1 MINLFL
7 KKSRVHGAATLIM
20 TVMLL
25 TISTLIILFAANY
38 GRMQERSAA
47 NQDRNQEAFLAAEAG
62 LEFGINY
69 LNQNNTTIL
78 ANPVSGYIPAY
89 SDSNTTNVVLAN
101 NAGYS
106 IVYSNPIANDYTLIK
121 ITSTGTSDDGTAT
134 HTSSLLVKFGSL
146 MLNSPLAPLIAKG
159 TVDLSGNSQII
170 NTYTS
175 TTVSSGSTV
184 TLSGSSS
191 TITSSGVSST
201 PASTGADIQ
210 QNQGS
215 LSGISNN
222 DFFAENFGVSP
233 DTVKANAAYY
243 YSNSSTTNYSGTLDG
258 KTGTSIWID
267 QTGGTANLSGT
278 TTIGSATDPVVLIV
292 NGNLDI
298 AGSVTMYGFVFIL
311 GNTQTALTGNLTIVG
326 GISSTGAVD
335 ATGSIQVVYSP
346 STLSNL
352 QNNTSMRYYAKVPG
366 SWKDF

>member
-1 MINLFL
+1 MSIMKLF
-7 KKSRVHGAATLIM
+7 KKIGLHQKGAAILIFAIVLVTL
-20 TVMLL
+20 
-25 TISTLIILFAANY
+25 STLIIMFAGNY
-38 GRMQERSAA
+38 GVMQSKSITNISRNYQASEAA
-47 NQDRNQEAFLAAEAG
+47 QAG

-191 TITSSGVSST
+191 
-201 PASTGADIQ
+201 
-210 QNQGS
+210 
-215 LSGISNN
+215 
-222 DFFAENFGVSP
+222 
-233 DTVKANAAYY
+233 
-243 YSNSSTTNYSGTLDG
+243 
-258 KTGTSIWID
+258 
-267 QTGGTANLSGT
+267 
-278 TTIGSATDPVVLIV
+278 
-292 NGNLDI
+292 
-298 AGSVTMYGFVFIL
+298 
-311 GNTQTALTGNLTIVG
+311 
-326 GISSTGAVD
+326 
-335 ATGSIQVVYSP
+335 
-346 STLSNL
+346 
-352 QNNTSMRYYAKVPG
+352 
-366 SWKDF
+366 